1 MKKLLTLALA
11 VSLVG
16 AASAACIDWGATQ
29 ARNTYVW
36 DSDGNKFNGTAY
48 LVLADDVSTI
58 LAPTETETFTDLLG
72 NYKLDSVSISDGAYK
87 ITEKTS
93 PNSDRLTAGTE
104 YDFQVILVDSN
115 GNYKLSD
122 TKRNAAYT
130 SGTDDPTSVGFTDTS
145 FGASRNAPQD
155 PAAAWTDAPV
165 YQGGTPGVPEP
176 ATGALALA
184 GVALLFKRRRA

>member
-36 DSDGNKFNGTAY
+36 DSNGNKFNGTAY

-72 NYKLDSVSISDGAYK
+72 NYKLDSVSLSTAPTK
-87 ITEKTS
+87 L
-93 PNSDRLTAGTE
+93 PRRLPRTAT
-104 YDFQVILVDSN
+104 V
-115 GNYKLSD
+115 
-122 TKRNAAYT
+122 
-130 SGTDDPTSVGFTDTS
+130 
-145 FGASRNAPQD
+145 
-155 PAAAWTDAPV
+155 
-165 YQGGTPGVPEP
+165 
-176 ATGALALA
+176 
-184 GVALLFKRRRA
+184 